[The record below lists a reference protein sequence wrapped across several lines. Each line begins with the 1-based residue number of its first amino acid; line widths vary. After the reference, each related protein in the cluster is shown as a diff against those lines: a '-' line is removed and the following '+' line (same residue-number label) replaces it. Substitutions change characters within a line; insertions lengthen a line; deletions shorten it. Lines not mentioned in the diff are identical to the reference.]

1 MLGRR
6 ADRGDVEDDRPE
18 HTTHVRR
25 AKRFAAGPCTAT
37 PTQGKLV
44 TAEEVT
50 AEQPT
55 TRVRAA
61 KRRSLEEPSGF
72 SGKRERAHVNEIE
85 DDGCERER
93 REVPAERRARARTR
107 NERRE
112 GRRRPYPG
120 VRERSARELA
130 ALIGNLHEASLG
142 HARQGRATQARDGA
156 VDVAVG
162 DSLTAEDRHVSATGR
177 E

>member
-1 MLGRR
+1 MLGWR
-6 ADRGDVEDDRPE
+6 ADRRDVEDDRPE
-18 HTTHVRR
+18 HTTHVWG
-25 AKRFAAGPCTAT
+25 AKRFAAGPRTAP
-37 PTQGKLV
+37 PTQGELV

-61 KRRSLEEPSGF
+61 ERRSLEEPSGF
-72 SGKRERAHVNEIE
+72 SGKRERAHMNEIE

-93 REVPAERRARARTR
+93 REVPAERGARARTR
-107 NERRE
+107 NERRD
-112 GRRRPYPG
+112 GRGRPYSG
-120 VRERSARELA
+120 VRERSPRDLS

-142 HARQGRATQARDGA
+142 HARQGHATQARDSA

-162 DSLTAEDRHVSATGR
+162 DSLAAENRHVSATGR